1 MDYHTILDGLIVGS
15 CPQDAADVARLGR
28 KAGVRAVLNL
38 QTDEDFTIWRINWR
52 GVQRAYEAR
61 GLRLA
66 RVPIRDFD
74 PLDLRTRLAVATEA
88 LDRLMQSYERVY
100 THCTAGIGRAPA
112 VAIAWLAWYRG
123 LPLERAVEYVTGRR
137 PCSPFVEAIAL
148 ATQDRLGA
156 PGASTP

>member
-1 MDYHTILDGLIVGS
+1 MDYHTILDELIVGS
-15 CPQDAADVARLGR
+15 CPHDAADVEHLGR
-28 KAGVRAVLNL
+28 EAGVHAVLNL
-38 QTDEDFTIWRINWR
+38 QTDEDFTMWRIDWR
-52 GVQRAYEAR
+52 GVQHAYETG
-61 GLRLA
+61 GLTLT

-74 PLDLRTRLAVATEA
+74 PLDLRVRLALAADE
-88 LDRLMQSYERVY
+88 LDRLLQTHGRVY

-123 LPLERAVEYVTGRR
+123 LPLARAVEHVTGRR